1 MANEATVF
9 SLTTTE
15 MAAGNVAS
23 AAGGDDVDIA
33 TANAAAVPASIDI
46 GLYYLKAA
54 YEGADGRSK
63 LLQHIEK
70 IRAAIVKAPWK
81 PI

>member
-15 MAAGNVAS
+15 MATEVADR
-23 AAGGDDVDIA
+23 AGGKDVDIS
-33 TANAAAVPASIDI
+33 TENAAAMTASVDL
-46 GLYYLKAA
+46 GLYYLKSK

-63 LLQHIEK
+63 LLRHLKKLEAKIIE
-70 IRAAIVKAPWK
+70 AAWP

>member
-15 MAAGNVAS
+15 MATAVAGT
-23 AAGGDDVDIA
+23 AGGKDVDVA
-33 TANAAAVPASIDI
+33 TANANAVPASIDI

-54 YEGADGRSK
+54 YEGADGRRK

-70 IRAAIVKAPWK
+70 LKSKIVEAAWPPV
-81 PI
+81 

>member
-15 MAAGNVAS
+15 MATAVAGT
-23 AAGGDDVDIA
+23 AGGKDVDIA
-33 TANAAAVPASIDI
+33 TANADAVPASIDV

-70 IRAAIVKAPWK
+70 LKAKIVEAAWP

>member
-23 AAGGDDVDIA
+23 EASGADVDIA

-54 YEGADGRSK
+54 YESADGRSE
-63 LLQHIEK
+63 LLRHIDK
-70 IRAAIVKAPWK
+70 IKAKIVEAAWPPV
-81 PI
+81 

>member
-15 MAAGNVAS
+15 MATSVAGT
-23 AAGGDDVDIA
+23 AGGKDVDIA

-54 YEGADGRSK
+54 YEGANGRSK

-70 IRAAIVKAPWK
+70 LRAKIVEAAWP

>member
-15 MAAGNVAS
+15 MAAGNVNS
-23 AAGGDDVDIA
+23 QAGGKDVDIA
-33 TANAAAVPASIDI
+33 TANSAAVPASIDI

-54 YEGADGRSK
+54 YEGANGRGK
-63 LLQHIEK
+63 LLQHIDKLKAKMIE
-70 IRAAIVKAPWK
+70 AAWP

>member
-1 MANEATVF
+1 
-9 SLTTTE
+9 

-23 AAGGDDVDIA
+23 QFSGKDVDITTKNVDTM
-33 TANAAAVPASIDI
+33 TASVDI

-54 YEGADGRSK
+54 YESADGRSK
-63 LLQHIEK
+63 LLQHLEK
-70 IRAAIVKAPWK
+70 IKAKVVEAAWP

>member
-15 MAAGNVAS
+15 MATGTADQ
-23 AAGGDDVDIA
+23 AGGYDVDIA

-54 YEGADGRSK
+54 YESADGRSE
-63 LLQHIEK
+63 LLRHLEK
-70 IRAAIVKAPWK
+70 IKAKIISAAWPPV
-81 PI
+81 

>member
-15 MAAGNVAS
+15 MATSVAS
-23 AAGGDDVDIA
+23 QAGGDDVDVA

-46 GLYYLKAA
+46 GIYFLKAA
-54 YEGADGRSK
+54 YEGGSGRSK
-63 LLQHIEK
+63 LLQHIDK
-70 IRAAIVKAPWK
+70 LKSRIVEAPW
-81 PI
+81 PAI

>member
-15 MAAGNVAS
+15 MATSVAGT
-23 AAGGDDVDIA
+23 AAGFDVDVA
-33 TANAAAVPASIDI
+33 TANAGAVPASIDI

-54 YEGADGRSK
+54 YESANGRSE
-63 LLQHIEK
+63 LLQHIDK
-70 IRAAIVKAPWK
+70 IKAKIVESAWP
-81 PI
+81 PV

>member
-15 MAAGNVAS
+15 MATSVANQAGRY
-23 AAGGDDVDIA
+23 DVDVA

-46 GLYYLKAA
+46 GLYILKAA
-54 YEGADGRSK
+54 YEGAEGRSK
-63 LLQHIEK
+63 LLRHLKKIEAK
-70 IRAAIVKAPWK
+70 IVDSAWPAV
-81 PI
+81 

>member
-15 MAAGNVAS
+15 MGTSVAS
-23 AAGGDDVDIA
+23 AAGGKDVDIA
-33 TANAAAVPASIDI
+33 TENAAAVTASVDI
-46 GLYYLKAA
+46 ALYYLKSK
-54 YEGADGRSK
+54 YESASGRSR
-63 LLQHIEK
+63 LLQHIDKLKAK
-70 IRAAIVKAPWK
+70 IVEAAWP

>member
-15 MAAGNVAS
+15 MATSVADE
-23 AAGGDDVDIA
+23 AGGKAVDIA
-33 TANAAAVPASIDI
+33 TENAAAVTASIDI

-54 YEGADGRSK
+54 YEGANGRSK
-63 LLQHIEK
+63 LLRHLKKLEAKIIE
-70 IRAAIVKAPWK
+70 AAWP

>member
-23 AAGGDDVDIA
+23 SAGGDDVDVA
-33 TANAAAVPASIDI
+33 TANAAAVPANIDI
-46 GLYYLKAA
+46 GLYYLKDA
-54 YEGADGRSK
+54 YESADGRSQ

-70 IRAAIVKAPWK
+70 IRAKIIKSAWPPV
-81 PI
+81 

>member
-15 MAAGNVAS
+15 MATEVAS
-23 AAGGDDVDIA
+23 RADGCDVDIA
-33 TANAAAVPASIDI
+33 TANAAAVPASIDL

-54 YEGADGRSK
+54 YEGTNGRAK
-63 LLQHIEK
+63 LLQHLDK
-70 IRAAIVKAPWK
+70 IKAAIVEAAWP
-81 PI
+81 PV

>member
-15 MAAGNVAS
+15 MATAVAGT
-23 AAGGDDVDIA
+23 AGGDDVDVA

-54 YEGADGRSK
+54 YESANGRSE

-70 IRAAIVKAPWK
+70 IKAKIIKSAWP

>member
-23 AAGGDDVDIA
+23 EAGGKAVDIA
-33 TANAAAVPASIDI
+33 TANADAVPASIDI

-54 YEGADGRSK
+54 YESADGRSQ

-70 IRAAIVKAPWK
+70 LKAKIVEAAWP

>member
-15 MAAGNVAS
+15 MATAVANQ
-23 AAGGDDVDIA
+23 AGGDDVDVA

-54 YEGADGRSK
+54 YEGTDGRSK
-63 LLQHIEK
+63 LLRHLKKLEAK
-70 IRAAIVKAPWK
+70 IVKAAWP
-81 PI
+81 PV

>member
-15 MAAGNVAS
+15 MATSVAGT
-23 AAGGDDVDIA
+23 AAGFDVDVA
-33 TANAAAVPASIDI
+33 TANAAAVPAGIDI

-54 YEGADGRSK
+54 YESANGRSE
-63 LLQHIEK
+63 LLQHIDK
-70 IRAAIVKAPWK
+70 IKAKIVESAWP
-81 PI
+81 PV

>member
-15 MAAGNVAS
+15 MATAVAGQ
-23 AAGGDDVDIA
+23 AGGKDVDVA
-33 TANAAAVPASIDI
+33 TKDADVMTASVDI
-46 GLYYLKAA
+46 GLYYLKAK
-54 YEGADGRSK
+54 YEGTTGKSR
-63 LLQHIEK
+63 LLAHIEK
-70 IRAAIVKAPWK
+70 LKSKIVESPWP

>member
-15 MAAGNVAS
+15 MATAVAGT
-23 AAGGDDVDIA
+23 AGGKDVDIA
-33 TANAAAVPASIDI
+33 TANAAAVPASIVV

-54 YEGADGRSK
+54 SERTNGRSK
-63 LLQHIEK
+63 LLQHLEK
-70 IRAAIVKAPWK
+70 LKAKIVEAAWP

>member
-9 SLTTTE
+9 SLTTAE

-23 AAGGDDVDIA
+23 AAGGKDVDVA
-33 TANAAAVPASIDI
+33 TANADAVPASIDI

-54 YEGADGRSK
+54 YESGTGKSD
-63 LLQHIEK
+63 LLQHIDK
-70 IRAAIVKAPWK
+70 IRAKIVESAWP
-81 PI
+81 PV

>member
-15 MAAGNVAS
+15 MATSVAGTS
-23 AAGGDDVDIA
+23 DGKDVDIA
-33 TANAAAVPASIDI
+33 TANAAAVPASIDLGI
-46 GLYYLKAA
+46 YYLKAA

-63 LLQHIEK
+63 LLQHLKKLEVK
-70 IRAAIVKAPWK
+70 IAEAAWP

>member
-15 MAAGNVAS
+15 LAAGDVAS
-23 AAGGDDVDIA
+23 TAGGKDVDIA
-33 TANAAAVPASIDI
+33 TANASAVPASIDV

-54 YEGADGRSK
+54 YESANGRNE
-63 LLQHIEK
+63 LLQHIDKLKAK
-70 IRAAIVKAPWK
+70 IVEAAWP